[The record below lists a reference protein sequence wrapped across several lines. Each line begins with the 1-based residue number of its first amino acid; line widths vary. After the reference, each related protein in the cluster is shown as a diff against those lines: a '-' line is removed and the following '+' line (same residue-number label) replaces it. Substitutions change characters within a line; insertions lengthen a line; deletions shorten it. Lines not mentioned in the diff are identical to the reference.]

1 MKYLVL
7 ENGIVRAVIT
17 TEHEFIETEQQIRI
31 PDDIELPEDVT
42 SGNYIYD
49 RETKQL
55 IKTG

>member
-1 MKYLVL
+1 MRYLVL

-17 TEHEFIETEQQIRI
+17 TEHELIETEQQIRI
-31 PDDIELPEDVT
+31 PDDVELPDDVT

-55 IKTG
+55 IKTS